1 MASLDDSIISD
12 QNLMLLDN
20 VTNYNRAS
28 VDYFHHKFDYN
39 KLEMSETWALLLKMR
54 KHKLLRLP
62 SCSSEDDDDYSMY
75 LKRLHHCLWRRW
87 GIDQFHLENNK
98 LDPLTINWNKETD
111 VTVLYGPSLSKDIE
125 QSQET
130 NNSTNIATPQS
141 MDVSALDNDSID
153 SDTQLDYSSSYDSY
167 SSSVES
173 QTSSIFDSPS
183 ILKPKNSNTNNNNN
197 NSTKKTLKFN
207 CMVHRRDI
215 DQKGKFL
222 ETNIIINDIDFEN
235 NDINNSYTT
244 SLHHN
249 YLGNQHYY
257 DFNSKV
263 EKSTLFFDDDDEED
277 SDDFMQNNLNEDYIV
292 SLTEENISNKHHHHH
307 HHHHKHNHH
316 HSHTRNHIRTAVRN

>member
-39 KLEMSETWALLLKMR
+39 KLEMSETWTLLLKMR

-87 GIDQFHLENNK
+87 GIDQFHLQDKK
-98 LDPLTINWNKETD
+98 LDPLSINWNKETD

-125 QSQET
+125 QSQDT
-130 NNSTNIATPQS
+130 ATQS
-141 MDVSALDNDSID
+141 MDVSLDNDSIH

-183 ILKPKNSNTNNNNN
+183 ILKPKNSNTNST
-197 NSTKKTLKFN
+197 NSTKKSLKFN

-215 DQKGKFL
+215 DSKGKFL
-222 ETNIIINDIDFEN
+222 ETNIIINDMNFEN
-235 NDINNSYTT
+235 NEINNSYTT

-249 YLGNQHYY
+249 YLGSQHYY

-263 EKSTLFFDDDDEED
+263 EKSTLLFDDDEED
-277 SDDFMQNNLNEDYIV
+277 SDDFMQNNINEDYII
-292 SLTEENISNKHHHHH
+292 SLNEEDISNKHHH

-316 HSHTRNHIRTAVRN
+316 HSHTHNHVRTAVRN

>member
-39 KLEMSETWALLLKMR
+39 NLEMSETWALLLKMR

-87 GIDQFHLENNK
+87 GIDQFHLQNNK
-98 LDPLTINWNKETD
+98 LDPLSINWNKETD

-130 NNSTNIATPQS
+130 TTSTVTSHPLDNIQ
-141 MDVSALDNDSID
+141 VDNDSIH

-183 ILKPKNSNTNNNNN
+183 ILKTKTSVTATTTTTNSPKKS
-197 NSTKKTLKFN
+197 LKFN

-222 ETNIIINDIDFEN
+222 ESNIIINDMDFQD
-235 NDINNSYTT
+235 NDIVNSYTT

-249 YLGNQHYY
+249 YFGNQHYY

-263 EKSTLFFDDDDEED
+263 EKSTLLFDDDEQD
-277 SDDFMQNNLNEDYIV
+277 SNDFIQDDNTSDYII
-292 SLTEENISNKHHHHH
+292 SLNDSYSQKQHHNHHH
-307 HHHHKHNHH
+307 HHHHKHNHT
-316 HSHTRNHIRTAVRN
+316 HTHNHVRTAVRN